1 MIKTILWDIDG
12 TVLDFLTAEKNSLR
26 ACFEKF
32 NLGVCSD
39 EMIAKY
45 SRINQSYWERL
56 ERGELNKSQVL
67 TQRFVEFLNGENIT
81 AIDARTLSREY
92 ESGLADTIV
101 FIDNADRLLK
111 ALSKN
116 YNQYAVTN
124 GAFAVQQKKLKKSGL
139 IDVFDGVFISDEV
152 GFEKPSK
159 SFFDYV
165 MDNIK
170 PCEKDEIMIVGDSL
184 TSDMQ
189 GGNNIGIK
197 CCWYNP
203 KNMVNTK
210 NVKIDYEIHNLYRIA
225 DYL

>member
-39 EMIAKY
+39 EKIAKY

>member
-197 CCWYNP
+197 CYWYNP